1 MGSFLR
7 ENTRITVTSSYLPH
21 ISVGPALLLILSADW
36 ETVTTLKVRLARLAR
51 IQEFLRRTRLLI

>member
-1 MGSFLR
+1 MRSFLR

-51 IQEFLRRTRLLI
+51 IQESF